1 MFSRIVWK
9 LNKKAFYVSNEV
21 NSCSLLRKLR
31 CRGWGGENICLCFF
45 SFDLSPFSGLATKER
60 SNAWLTSCMH
70 VSVQFLDKISN
81 PLSFMWE
88 VIPRSNVSIIPP
100 RQLKYLSFSLKS
112 NNLLNSFGF
121 HFNLYLSICICL
133 FTWDYIHIHR
143 HTNTHIYFS
152 FDSSNG
158 LLKHVPFV
166 SLHSTLKKYIKNH
179 VQGWQ
184 IIFWESLNLEN
195 IWGGKTFIMITRL
208 QSQ

>member
-112 NNLLNSFGF
+112 NNLLNSFGN
-121 HFNLYLSICICL
+121 HLLLS
-133 FTWDYIHIHR
+133 
-143 HTNTHIYFS
+143 S
-152 FDSSNG
+152 
-158 LLKHVPFV
+158 LLL
-166 SLHSTLKKYIKNH
+166 LHSATISSYLGSYCNRLLNRLVPKLDLAARWLQTKRQCELISPTFPIYP
-179 VQGWQ
+179 
-184 IIFWESLNLEN
+184 SLYSSPL
-195 IWGGKTFIMITRL
+195 
-208 QSQ
+208 